1 MAKITLEGENI
12 ISNGD
17 FINGTV
23 HWDVYNVDIVDG
35 HAVFDAD
42 GEYIVQHETD
52 MLYPQVPGV
61 RYRVSFEVSQV
72 VNRFVIRNES
82 NSTTYYDGSATGGLN
97 EFDITIPEGD
107 TTFGFMFRL
116 EELTLTPTYLDNI
129 VIRRLDFFGKLV
141 ESYTIC
147 GQKFNTLD
155 ITGRGHSGCDYNI
168 ANDDEAYYK
177 NITISKIRA
186 MVAESVNA
194 LGQLSTSSN
203 VNQWSAFGPYDMS
216 VDGNHDVSLAV
227 NVPHAAGEFA
237 GYNHNAI
244 TPGLTVIDEYGN
256 PINDGDI
263 VETVPFEDRS
273 RRFDITINLGEL
285 NYESFINSDDYLIL
299 NIKEDVVGS
308 PGDINE
314 YNVFIPQSEIIKDGS
329 NNITILNPYQ
339 YQRDFPSDTGFGN
352 RYDSVF
358 KVSIGIEDSVNPGE
372 AIISLNVPNTDF
384 TITNEFT
391 YAEANIISNGDF
403 INGTVHWTTY
413 EVDILGGEA
422 IFNQDSSYIVQSGSD
437 MLDQPLPGH
446 DYRFEFD
453 TDKNITQFT
462 VYNESFEQWYQ
473 GSAAA
478 GHVEVSFQVPS
489 DETVFGMGFRIN
501 EHYDT
506 PPTTIDNISM
516 KRIN

>member
-1 MAKITLEGENI
+1 
-12 ISNGD
+12 
-17 FINGTV
+17 
-23 HWDVYNVDIVDG
+23 
-35 HAVFDAD
+35 
-42 GEYIVQHETD
+42 
-52 MLYPQVPGV
+52 
-61 RYRVSFEVSQV
+61 
-72 VNRFVIRNES
+72 
-82 NSTTYYDGSATGGLN
+82 
-97 EFDITIPEGD
+97 
-107 TTFGFMFRL
+107 
-116 EELTLTPTYLDNI
+116 
-129 VIRRLDFFGKLV
+129 
-141 ESYTIC
+141 
-147 GQKFNTLD
+147 
-155 ITGRGHSGCDYNI
+155 
-168 ANDDEAYYK
+168 
-177 NITISKIRA
+177 
-186 MVAESVNA
+186 
-194 LGQLSTSSN
+194 
-203 VNQWSAFGPYDMS
+203 
-216 VDGNHDVSLAV
+216 
-227 NVPHAAGEFA
+227 
-237 GYNHNAI
+237 
-244 TPGLTVIDEYGN
+244 VIDEYGN